1 MWRDYLRNEEAVKV
15 LRFDGTDGSMRDL
28 LEDFPDSFELRVN
41 DSGTTKY
48 YNLIAKDEMTHILI
62 HPGDYIVIDS
72 CGHVYAYEQ
81 EYFEFMFR
89 PYKDDEGIEALAM
102 ELQDTSGSRYDWED
116 TSEADKEL
124 RRKQAIAL
132 LEEYVIVRR

>member
-1 MWRDYLRNEEAVKV
+1 
-15 LRFDGTDGSMRDL
+15 
-28 LEDFPDSFELRVN
+28 
-41 DSGTTKY
+41 
-48 YNLIAKDEMTHILI
+48 
-62 HPGDYIVIDS
+62 
-72 CGHVYAYEQ
+72 
-81 EYFEFMFR
+81 MFR